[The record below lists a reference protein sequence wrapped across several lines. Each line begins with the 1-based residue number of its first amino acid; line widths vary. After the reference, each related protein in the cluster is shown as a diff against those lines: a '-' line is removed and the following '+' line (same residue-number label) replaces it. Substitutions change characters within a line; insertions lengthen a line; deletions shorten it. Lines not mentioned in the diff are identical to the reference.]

1 MVLTDGS
8 TPIGTIVSGNLSM
21 TMQPSSFLV
30 GIVRGN
36 DVDHEQSFVDD
47 TTQPGLDGSMRNRE
61 EELVNGEGSMKVSSI
76 SENTETSTVSK
87 DMDSSASG
95 ESIDAEMS
103 EESLDGKGIEVGS
116 NELKDEGELKGDDS
130 RDENESKE
138 INSRD
143 ENESKEIDSRDESES
158 KEIDSRDEN
167 ESKGD
172 DSRDESESKE
182 IDSRDENESKGDD
195 SRDESK
201 SKEIDSR
208 DESESKEDD
217 SKDNASEFKD
227 ENESIEEDESLN
239 SKDVPTNSKDIMNHA
254 VTTTTTKRP
263 NTPYWNQTSFY
274 MDLGRFYRHS
284 FPRSSLTHPSK
295 RTIGSPAPIL
305 THTLSSEEPV
315 SYQFSNAWLTH
326 PPLITPREDRF
337 QQLQQEVYHHYRSMY
352 APQRLLN
359 YRNRTRFDRMAAR
372 YNPSTF
378 TIVVPTRAS
387 R

>member
-116 NELKDEGELKGDDS
+116 NELKDEGGSNELKDEGELKGDDS
-130 RDENESKE
+130 RDENVSKE
-138 INSRD
+138 I
-143 ENESKEIDSRDESES
+143 
-158 KEIDSRDEN
+158 
-167 ESKGD
+167 

>member
-8 TPIGTIVSGNLSM
+8 TPIRTIISGNLSM

-36 DVDHEQSFVDD
+36 DVDHGQSSVDD

-95 ESIDAEMS
+95 GSIDAEMS

-116 NELKDEGELKGDDS
+116 NELKDEGGSNELKDEGGSNELKGD
-130 RDENESKE
+130 
-138 INSRD
+138 
-143 ENESKEIDSRDESES
+143 
-158 KEIDSRDEN
+158 
-167 ESKGD
+167 
-172 DSRDESESKE
+172 
-182 IDSRDENESKGDD
+182 
-195 SRDESK
+195 
-201 SKEIDSR
+201 DSR

-274 MDLGRFYRHS
+274 TDLGRFYRHS

>member
-8 TPIGTIVSGNLSM
+8 TPIGTTISGNLSM

-36 DVDHEQSFVDD
+36 DVDHEQSSVDD

-61 EELVNGEGSMKVSSI
+61 KELVNGEGSMKVSSI

-95 ESIDAEMS
+95 ESIDAKMS
-103 EESLDGKGIEVGS
+103 EESLDGKGIESGS
-116 NELKDEGELKGDDS
+116 NELKDEGGSNELKDEGRSNGLEDESELKGDDS
-130 RDENESKE
+130 RDENEL
-138 INSRD
+138 
-143 ENESKEIDSRDESES
+143 
-158 KEIDSRDEN
+158 
-167 ESKGD
+167 KGD
-172 DSRDESESKE
+172 DSK
-182 IDSRDENESKGDD
+182 DEN
-195 SRDESK
+195 
-201 SKEIDSR
+201 
-208 DESESKEDD
+208 ESKEDD
-217 SKDNASEFKD
+217 SKDNSSESKD
-227 ENESIEEDESLN
+227 ESESIEEDESLN

-284 FPRSSLTHPSK
+284 FPRSSPTHPSK

-359 YRNRTRFDRMAAR
+359 YRNRTRFDKKATR

>member
-87 DMDSSASG
+87 DMDSSALG

-103 EESLDGKGIEVGS
+103 EESLDGKGIESGS
-116 NELKDEGELKGDDS
+116 NELKDEGRSNGLENESELKGDDS
-130 RDENESKE
+130 RDENEL
-138 INSRD
+138 
-143 ENESKEIDSRDESES
+143 
-158 KEIDSRDEN
+158 
-167 ESKGD
+167 KGD
-172 DSRDESESKE
+172 DSKDG
-182 IDSRDENESKGDD
+182 NELKGDD
-195 SRDESK
+195 SKDEN
-201 SKEIDSR
+201 
-208 DESESKEDD
+208 ESKEDD
-217 SKDNASEFKD
+217 SKDNASESKD
-227 ENESIEEDESLN
+227 ESESIEEDESLN

-284 FPRSSLTHPSK
+284 FPRSSPTHPSK

-359 YRNRTRFDRMAAR
+359 YRNRTRFDKMATR

>member
-8 TPIGTIVSGNLSM
+8 TPIGTIISGNLSM

-36 DVDHEQSFVDD
+36 DVDHGQSSVDD

-61 EELVNGEGSMKVSSI
+61 KELVNGEGSMKVSSI

-95 ESIDAEMS
+95 ESIDAKMS
-103 EESLDGKGIEVGS
+103 EESLDGKGIESGSNGLEDEGGSNGLKDEGGSNGLMDEGGSSELKDEGGS
-116 NELKDEGELKGDDS
+116 NELKGD
-130 RDENESKE
+130 
-138 INSRD
+138 
-143 ENESKEIDSRDESES
+143 
-158 KEIDSRDEN
+158 
-167 ESKGD
+167 
-172 DSRDESESKE
+172 
-182 IDSRDENESKGDD
+182 
-195 SRDESK
+195 
-201 SKEIDSR
+201 DSR

-217 SKDNASEFKD
+217 SKDNSSESKD
-227 ENESIEEDESLN
+227 ESESIEEDESLN

-284 FPRSSLTHPSK
+284 FPRSSPTHPSK

-337 QQLQQEVYHHYRSMY
+337 QHLQQEVYHHYRSMY

-359 YRNRTRFDRMAAR
+359 YRNRTRFDRMATR

>member
-103 EESLDGKGIEVGS
+103 EESLDGKGIEGGSNGLEDEGGS

-138 INSRD
+138 I
-143 ENESKEIDSRDESES
+143 DSR
-158 KEIDSRDEN
+158 
-167 ESKGD
+167 
-172 DSRDESESKE
+172 
-182 IDSRDENESKGDD
+182 
-195 SRDESK
+195 
-201 SKEIDSR
+201 
-208 DESESKEDD
+208 
-217 SKDNASEFKD
+217 DNASESKD
-227 ENESIEEDESLN
+227 ESESIEEDESLN

-284 FPRSSLTHPSK
+284 FPRSSPTHPSK

-359 YRNRTRFDRMAAR
+359 YRNRTRFDKMATR

>member
-95 ESIDAEMS
+95 ESIDAKMS
-103 EESLDGKGIEVGS
+103 EESLDGKGIESGS
-116 NELKDEGELKGDDS
+116 NELKDEGGSNGLKDEGELKGDDS

-138 INSRD
+138 ID
-143 ENESKEIDSRDESES
+143 SKD
-158 KEIDSRDEN
+158 N
-167 ESKGD
+167 A
-172 DSRDESESKE
+172 
-182 IDSRDENESKGDD
+182 
-195 SRDESK
+195 
-201 SKEIDSR
+201 
-208 DESESKEDD
+208 SESKEDD
-217 SKDNASEFKD
+217 SKDNASESKD
-227 ENESIEEDESLN
+227 ESESIEEDESLN

-284 FPRSSLTHPSK
+284 YPRSSPTHPSK

-359 YRNRTRFDRMAAR
+359 YRNRTRFDRMATR

>member
-103 EESLDGKGIEVGS
+103 EESLDGKGIEGGSNGLEDEGGS

-130 RDENESKE
+130 RDENESKG
-138 INSRD
+138 D
-143 ENESKEIDSRDESES
+143 
-158 KEIDSRDEN
+158 DSRDEN
-167 ESKGD
+167 ESK
-172 DSRDESESKE
+172 DES
-182 IDSRDENESKGDD
+182 
-195 SRDESK
+195 
-201 SKEIDSR
+201 
-208 DESESKEDD
+208 
-217 SKDNASEFKD
+217 
-227 ENESIEEDESLN
+227 ESIEEDESLN

-284 FPRSSLTHPSK
+284 YPRSSPTHPSK

-359 YRNRTRFDRMAAR
+359 YRNRTRFDRMATR

>member
-8 TPIGTIVSGNLSM
+8 TPIGTTISGNLSM

-36 DVDHEQSFVDD
+36 DVDHEQSSVDD

-61 EELVNGEGSMKVSSI
+61 KELVNGEGSMKVSSI

-95 ESIDAEMS
+95 ESIDAKMS
-103 EESLDGKGIEVGS
+103 EESLDGKGIESGS
-116 NELKDEGELKGDDS
+116 NELKDEGGSNELKDEGRSNGLEDESELKGDDS
-130 RDENESKE
+130 RDENEL
-138 INSRD
+138 
-143 ENESKEIDSRDESES
+143 
-158 KEIDSRDEN
+158 
-167 ESKGD
+167 KGD
-172 DSRDESESKE
+172 DSK
-182 IDSRDENESKGDD
+182 DEN
-195 SRDESK
+195 
-201 SKEIDSR
+201 
-208 DESESKEDD
+208 ESKEDD
-217 SKDNASEFKD
+217 SKDNSSESKD
-227 ENESIEEDESLN
+227 ESESIEEDESLN

-284 FPRSSLTHPSK
+284 FPRSSPTHPSK

-359 YRNRTRFDRMAAR
+359 YRNRTRFDKMATR

>member
-1 MVLTDGS
+1 MIPSQLKSGFVEGMVLTDGS
-8 TPIGTIVSGNLSM
+8 TPIGTTISGNLSM

-116 NELKDEGELKGDDS
+116 NDLEDEGGSNELKDEGELKGDDS
-130 RDENESKE
+130 RDENESKGDDSRDE
-138 INSRD
+138 NELKGDDSRD
-143 ENESKEIDSRDESES
+143 ENESKEIDSRDNASES
-158 KEIDSRDEN
+158 K
-167 ESKGD
+167 
-172 DSRDESESKE
+172 DES
-182 IDSRDENESKGDD
+182 
-195 SRDESK
+195 
-201 SKEIDSR
+201 
-208 DESESKEDD
+208 
-217 SKDNASEFKD
+217 
-227 ENESIEEDESLN
+227 ESIEEDESLN

-284 FPRSSLTHPSK
+284 YPRSSPTHPSK

-359 YRNRTRFDRMAAR
+359 YRNRTRFDKMATR